1 VVRIYCGLRP
11 PPEERVPEDLVGAE
25 ELLIVPELREL
36 LPELRY
42 PELREGE
49 LPEPELR

>member
-1 VVRIYCGLRP
+1 MILGNYCGLRP
-11 PPEERVPEDLVGAE
+11 PPEERVPDDLDGAE
-25 ELLIVPELREL
+25 ELLNEPELREL

-49 LPEPELR
+49 FPELR